1 MMTNPNII
9 KISSIWLL
17 FMAISVDA
25 QETSK
30 RTFGGI
36 NVSTNGYGIFLQS
49 YFSKSNSKIKNSIT
63 LHAQSIKHAQETRI
77 KNSRYLNPNPY
88 VLGKINA
95 GAGLGINITSYY
107 QIGTNQGNSPKLYIG
122 TSLGPI
128 LGVMKP
134 YYVVFDKLGDRN
146 QTIIQN
152 ENIINKQDS
161 IIGGAIWTKGLRE
174 LSFTPG
180 VDLDINLSI
189 QWKNYNRNHLW
200 QNGIRINYFP
210 NGLNIL
216 LKTENSV
223 YFSVYTR
230 YGLSGKY

>member
-1 MMTNPNII
+1 
-9 KISSIWLL
+9 
-17 FMAISVDA
+17 
-25 QETSK
+25 
-30 RTFGGI
+30 
-36 NVSTNGYGIFLQS
+36 
-49 YFSKSNSKIKNSIT
+49 
-63 LHAQSIKHAQETRI
+63 
-77 KNSRYLNPNPY
+77 
-88 VLGKINA
+88 
-95 GAGLGINITSYY
+95 
-107 QIGTNQGNSPKLYIG
+107 
-122 TSLGPI
+122 
-128 LGVMKP
+128 MKP

-161 IIGGAIWTKGLRE
+161 IIGGAIWTKGLRD

-189 QWKNYNRNHLW
+189 QWKNYNRKHLW

>member
-1 MMTNPNII
+1 
-9 KISSIWLL
+9 
-17 FMAISVDA
+17 MAISVNA
-25 QETSK
+25 QQTSK
-30 RTFGGI
+30 ELYGGI
-36 NVSTNGYGIFLQS
+36 NVSTNGYGLFLQS
-49 YFSKSNSKIKNSIT
+49 FFSKPNSKIKNSIT
-63 LHAQSIKHAQETRI
+63 LQGQSIRHPQETRI

-107 QIGTNQGNSPKLYIG
+107 QIGTKQGNSPKLYIG

-134 YYVVFDKLGDRN
+134 YYVLFDKLGDQD

-161 IIGGAIWTKGLRE
+161 IIGGVVWTKGMRE

-180 VDLDINLSI
+180 VNLDINLSI
-189 QWKNYNRNHLW
+189 QWKNYNRYHHW

-210 NGLNIL
+210 NGLDIL
-216 LKTENSV
+216 LKTENSI
-223 YFSVYTR
+223 YFSIYTQ